1 MRVVPIRWAELEMAF
16 ERNSPDTESFLD
28 LETGEV
34 VTVSQGATDYA
45 EQRTKVQTGG
55 DNFLRIEPVSSREQY
70 KWMERFVTGVTDEP
84 LKERL
89 IIAIDGK
96 GAFRRFKDVLL
107 NYPVD
112 RERWFSYRG
121 DLLHWHMARW
131 LERESIEAKEAP
143 TWGEPPEPVDTE
155 VVLERP
161 VPPVGEGPGEI
172 LRRQAKELI
181 DQVPAVELPAA
192 IAFLDFLRERGVAE
206 LGRVR
211 TLPNKRTA
219 A

>member
-1 MRVVPIRWAELEMAF
+1 MRVVPINWTDLETAF

-28 LETGEV
+28 LRSGEV
-34 VTVSQGATDYA
+34 ITVTQGAIDYA
-45 EQRTKVQTGG
+45 EQRAKVQSGG
-55 DNFLRIEPVSSREQY
+55 EQFLRVEPAASREQY
-70 KWMERFVTGVTDEP
+70 KWMERFVSHVTDEP
-84 LKERL
+84 LRERL

-107 NYPVD
+107 NYPTE
-112 RERWFSYRG
+112 RERWFTYRS
-121 DLLHWHMARW
+121 DLLHWHMQKW
-131 LERESIEAKEAP
+131 LEKEQLAPKEAP
-143 TWGEPPEPVDTE
+143 PWGVAPEPVEEE

-161 VPPVGEGPGEI
+161 QQGAEGPGEI
-172 LRRQAKELI
+172 LRRQAKELV
-181 DQVPAVELPAA
+181 DQIPAVELPAA

-211 TLPNKRTA
+211 SVPTKRTA